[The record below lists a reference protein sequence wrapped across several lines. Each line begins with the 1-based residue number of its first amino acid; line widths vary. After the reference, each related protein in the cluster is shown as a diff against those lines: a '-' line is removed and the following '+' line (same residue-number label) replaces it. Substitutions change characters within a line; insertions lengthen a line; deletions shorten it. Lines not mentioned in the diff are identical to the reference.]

1 MPDKHI
7 GRKRKYDDDLVGLR
21 RDLYADDDDEWS
33 HITASVGEK
42 IEAADVM
49 DVQDRSITFN
59 QNEAVTTKEDDY
71 KEKNEEFK
79 DHFGT
84 TAQYVKFVN
93 AHLAA
98 KKSNLDKLKREKEQ
112 FEKEIAALKPED
124 QRTKADL
131 DLLNYKEIKS
141 DDVRKVLSFIEK
153 ERDEAKA
160 KVEHFSTRLNEAGN
174 QLSKKNKQMEE
185 IKSELASIKIS
196 EEQNVAK
203 KEEDPMKL
211 VNNELSSLGSS
222 AETEKIYGAINS
234 LVVLLNSKNQET
246 LNELNSMKDEFSK
259 MKQEYDKAM
268 KKLNKK

>member
-1 MPDKHI
+1 LTEKHI
-7 GRKRKYDDDLVGLR
+7 GRKRKHDDESVGLR
-21 RDLYADDDDEWS
+21 RDLTADDDEWS
-33 HITASVGEK
+33 RITTGIGEK
-42 IEAADVM
+42 IEDVAVM

-59 QNEAVTTKEDDY
+59 KNETVVTKEEDY

-141 DDVRKVLSFIEK
+141 DDVRNVLSIIQK
-153 ERDEAKA
+153 EQDEAKA
-160 KVEHFSTRLNEAGN
+160 KVEHFSTRLNDANE
-174 QLSKKNKQMEE
+174 QFSKKNKQMEE
-185 IKSELASIKIS
+185 VKSELASIKIR
-196 EEQNVAK
+196 EEQNVYK
-203 KEEDPMKL
+203 KEEEPMKL
-211 VNNELSSLGSS
+211 VKNELSSLGSS

-259 MKQEYDKAM
+259 MKKDYDKAM
-268 KKLNKK
+268 KKLDNK